1 MICVVKAV
9 FVLVTILSFATP
21 VGAWSVQRELSP
33 LTTSSMT
40 LASPASGTLIVRAV
54 VKTDKTFGFGF
65 AIDSDVQPLFPP
77 SYSTDGHSIGSI
89 DPPNLDL
96 SGPPLAPRPP
106 PLG

>member
-1 MICVVKAV
+1 VRAI

-21 VGAWSVQRELSP
+21 AGSWSVVRELSP

-40 LASPASGTLIVRAV
+40 LAAPSSGTLIARAA
-54 VKTDKTFGFGF
+54 VKAEKTLGFGF
-65 AIDSDVQPLFPP
+65 AIATEVQPLFAP

-89 DPPNLDL
+89 DVPNLDL
-96 SGPPLAPRPP
+96 AGPPLAPRPP

>member
-1 MICVVKAV
+1 M

-21 VGAWSVQRELSP
+21 VGSWSVQRELSP

-40 LASPASGTLIVRAV
+40 LAAPATGSQIARAV
-54 VKTDKTFGFGF
+54 VKTDKTFGCGL
-65 AIDSDVQPLFPP
+65 AIAADVQPLFPP
-77 SYSTDGHSIGSI
+77 SYSTDGHSLGSF

-106 PLG
+106 PQLS

>member
-1 MICVVKAV
+1 VKAV

-21 VGAWSVQRELSP
+21 AGAWSVQRELSP

-40 LASPASGTLIVRAV
+40 LAAPGAGSLIVRAV
-54 VKTDKTFGFGF
+54 VKADKTFGFGF
-65 AIDSDVQPLFPP
+65 AIAPDVQPLFPL
-77 SYSTDGHSIGSI
+77 SYSTDGHSNGSI